1 MRMSAIST
9 PAQQHV
15 HHRISF
21 IVWHCVLGRALHH
34 RISFIVWYC
43 VLGRA
48 LHHRISFIVWHCVLG
63 RVLHHRISFIVWH
76 CVLGP
81 VYLQELI
88 TLALVCSSHQTLHVA
103 TWPPEAT
110 LSFNMLTL
118 SLDRIMVSQ

>member
-63 RVLHHRISFIVWH
+63 
-76 CVLGP
+76 P

-88 TLALVCSSHQTLHVA
+88 TLALVCSPNSPRGHMASRGDLVIQHAHTV
-103 TWPPEAT
+103 T
-110 LSFNMLTL
+110 
-118 SLDRIMVSQ
+118 